1 MQPVGVGS
9 HAGRIPAIREMA
21 FAICRRQVPLGFV
34 PDQTLIE
41 IEARLL
47 AANTTIAELTR
58 ANAELTVSLA
68 QSELSLKKARR
79 GARQDGNALR
89 NEITALQSRRG

>member
-1 MQPVGVGS
+1 MDAHP
-9 HAGRIPAIREMA
+9 GRIRAPHEMA
-21 FAICRRQVPLGFV
+21 FAISRCRVPLGVV
-34 PDQTLIE
+34 PDQSLLD

-58 ANAELTVSLA
+58 ANAALTVSLA

>member
-1 MQPVGVGS
+1 VGP
-9 HAGRIPAIREMA
+9 HPGRIRTIHEIA
-21 FAICRRQVPLGFV
+21 FAICRRRVPLGFV
-34 PDQTLIE
+34 PEQSLLE

-47 AANTTIAELTR
+47 AANATIAELTR
-58 ANAELTVSLA
+58 ANDELTASLA